1 MAPYIMD
8 SCLICGTCWDVCP
21 VHAVEEFEDYYRI
34 TDACDDCRKC
44 IKACPNFAI
53 AIDATRGK
61 ALEERAA
68 LADADTDPA

>member
-61 ALEERAA
+61 APEERAA
-68 LADADTDPA
+68 LTDAETDQA

>member
-1 MAPYIMD
+1 MAVYIMD

-21 VHAVEEFEDYYRI
+21 IHAVEEFDDYYRV
-34 TDACDDCRKC
+34 TADCDDCGKC

-53 AIDATRGK
+53 AINADRGH

-68 LADADTDPA
+68 LADADLATE